1 MTASIPLCRFCGYH
15 HMPDYS
21 DVRGGI
27 QEWIEGIC
35 LGAMAEIR
43 RKERGGPLPNAADVR
58 DDVREATS
66 TRPIPLRPA
75 RDPASAVLVTAKV
88 PGQPDRQWTTKESG
102 EHMSMPLVLHVK
114 FKRIHGHAGTP
125 AQAYRGDAG
134 YDLELCEGATL
145 LPGQW
150 QNLKTGIVAA
160 IPDGYWGH
168 ILARSSTW
176 RHLGIRVEPAVIDS
190 SYRGELMVYA
200 VNTKKEPQE
209 VKMGQ
214 RLAQIIV
221 VPLPNVEWLEQMDL
235 PPGERKE
242 RGYGSSG
249 S

>member
-1 MTASIPLCRFCGYH
+1 MTASVPMCRFCGYY

-21 DVRGGI
+21 DVRGSL

-35 LGAMAEIR
+35 LGAKAKVR
-43 RKERGGPLPNAADVR
+43 RRERGGPSAA
-58 DDVREATS
+58 EATS
-66 TRPIPLRPA
+66 TRPISLRPA
-75 RDPASAVLVTAKV
+75 RDQASAVLVTAKV
-88 PGQPDRQWTTKESG
+88 LEQPDKQWTTKESG
-102 EHMSMPLVLHVK
+102 EHVPMPPVLHVK
-114 FKRIHGHAGTP
+114 FIRVHGHAGTP
-125 AQAYRGDAG
+125 TQAYRGDAG

-160 IPDGYWGH
+160 IPDGYWGY

-209 VKMGQ
+209 VQMGQ

-221 VPLPNVEWLEQMDL
+221 VPLPNVEWLEQRDL
-235 PPGERKE
+235 PPGERAE